1 MSNGNRGPGPIPNRW
16 LYCPRKSD
24 TIIAEKFLAFK
35 TPLSDAFTS
44 QMPMDC
50 IFLPDMI
57 FGYCKTMKLK
67 LGLWIDLT
75 NTKRFY
81 DRAVVDAQGAQYVKL
96 QCRGHGETPSPEQ
109 TQAFIE
115 IVDNFIDERPFDI
128 IGVHCTHG
136 FNRTGFLI
144 ASYLVERLDCSVE
157 AALSMFATARA
168 PGIYKQDYINELYRR
183 YEDAEDATPAPVLP
197 EWCLEFDDSGHGG
210 GGGGR
215 GQKRKHEESA
225 HSSNSQQAL
234 AARQQ
239 HSNGSLGLI
248 ESLDDDDKAEEAD
261 GNENQTAANG
271 EDKPRKKRRREM
283 IVKNATFM
291 EGVPGVVWIQDQPR
305 LGELQQKVQDMC
317 GWKKNGFPGAQPV
330 SMDRQNIKRLHE
342 IPYRVS
348 WKADGT
354 RYMMLI
360 NKRDEIYF
368 FDRNNSCFQVE
379 NLSFVK
385 SSNLNE
391 HLEDTLIDGEMVLDK
406 YQGEIMPRYLIYD
419 IIKFSNHDIGKEP
432 FFPNR
437 LKCIKRELV
446 EPRIKAIEKGI
457 IHRPSEPF
465 SIRNKEFWDIRQSAS
480 LLGEKFAK
488 SLLHEPDGLIFQPS
502 EQPYTAGVCSDVFK
516 WKPMDMNSVDFRMK
530 IHIQEGLGIV
540 KSKVILLFVGGHE
553 LPFAQMNYSKALKDL
568 DNKIIECTVNEKG
581 QWEFMR
587 ERTDKTL
594 PNSYNTAVSVIESI
608 RHPVTKEI
616 LLNYI
621 ANYGYRNDNDMMP
634 PPRNMQQQQQQ
645 QQQQHHQQQNS
656 QQQQQQQHPHHHQHQ
671 QQSRPPSQ

>member
-24 TIIAEKFLAFK
+24 KIIAEKFLAFK
-35 TPLSDAFTS
+35 TPLSDAYTS
-44 QMPMDC
+44 QMPIDC
-50 IFLPDMI
+50 IFMPEMI
-57 FGYCKTMKLK
+57 FGYCKQLKLK

-115 IVDNFIDERPFDI
+115 IVDNFINERPFDI

-157 AALSMFATARA
+157 AALSMFASARE

-183 YEDAEDATPAPVLP
+183 YEDEEDATPAPELP
-197 EWCLEFDDSGHGG
+197 AWCLEFDDSGHGDRG
-210 GGGGR
+210 GGIR
-215 GQKRKHEESA
+215 VGQKRKHEESA

-239 HSNGSLGLI
+239 HSNGSLGII
-248 ESLDDDDKAEEAD
+248 ESLDDDDPPAD
-261 GNENQTAANG
+261 EVDAKDETNG
-271 EDKPRKKRRREM
+271 EEQAEGNDEGKPRKKRRRELV
-283 IVKNATFM
+283 IKNATFM
-291 EGVPGVVWIQDQPR
+291 EGVPGVVWVQDQPR

-317 GWKKNGFPGAQPV
+317 GWNKSGFPGSQPV
-330 SMDRQNIKRLHE
+330 SMDRSNIKRLHE

-368 FDRNNSCFQVE
+368 FDRNHSCFQVE
-379 NLSFVK
+379 NLTFVK

-406 YQGEIMPRYLIYD
+406 YKGEITPRYLIYD
-419 IIKFSNHDIGKEP
+419 IIKISNNDIGKEP

-437 LKCIKRELV
+437 LKCIKKELID
-446 EPRIKAIEKGI
+446 PRIKAIEKGI

-488 SLLHEPDGLIFQPS
+488 CLLHEPDGLIFQPS
-502 EQPYTAGVCSDVFK
+502 EQPYTAGVCPDVFK
-516 WKPMDMNSVDFRMK
+516 WKPLDMNSVDFRMK
-530 IHIQEGLGIV
+530 IQVQEGMGIV
-540 KSKVILLFVGGHE
+540 KGKVCLLYVGGHDV
-553 LPFAQMNYSKALKDL
+553 PFAQMKYTKAVKDL
-568 DNKIIECTVNEKG
+568 DNKIVECTVNKLG

-608 RHPVTKEI
+608 RYPVTKEY
-616 LLNYI
+616 LLDYI
-621 ANYGYRNDNDMMP
+621 ANYGFRNDNDIMP
-634 PPRNMQQQQQQ
+634 PPRQQQHHHQQQ
-645 QQQQHHQQQNS
+645 QQQQHHQFRLPQ
-656 QQQQQQQHPHHHQHQ
+656 
-671 QQSRPPSQ
+671 